1 LQIQSIHRNLD
12 YFIREMDRSSN
23 RLSFSIVIAAIVVAS
38 AIVMH
43 AGVAPLIFGYPTL
56 GLAGLVTAGVLGI
69 GLVIGILRSGRL

>member
-23 RLSFSIVIAAIVVAS
+23 RLSFSIVIAARVVAS

-56 GLAGLVTAGVLGI
+56 DWPAL
-69 GLVIGILRSGRL
+69 